1 MAKFWGELQQMK
13 KFNFLICYDIADPK
27 RLAKIA
33 KNLEKVSI
41 RIQKSIFYYVEAT
54 ARDIEQTVMMIEQ
67 IINNDEDDVRVYK
80 IDKNSSINLKKGIDL
95 KKPNIIKG

>member
-1 MAKFWGELQQMK
+1 MK

-41 RIQKSIFYYVEAT
+41 RIQKSIFYYMEAT
-54 ARDIEQTVMMIEQ
+54 AKDIEQIVSIIEE
-67 IINNDEDDVRVYK
+67 IINRDEDDVRVYK
-80 IDKNSSINLKKGIDL
+80 VDKNLSINLKHGIDL
-95 KKPNIIKG
+95 KKPNIIKE